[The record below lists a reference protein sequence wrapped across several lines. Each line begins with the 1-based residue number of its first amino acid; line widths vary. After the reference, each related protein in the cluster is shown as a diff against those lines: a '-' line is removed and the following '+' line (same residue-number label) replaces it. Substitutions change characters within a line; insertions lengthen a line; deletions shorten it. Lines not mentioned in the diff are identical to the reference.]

1 MEHEL
6 AFTLHLAMYQE
17 ADLGDYI
24 TFMMN
29 FRGVL
34 TRLKP
39 SEVIELETVYAVNII
54 DVMMEILPYHD
65 PHDVPWFESFSSFE
79 PADLDNEFME
89 QEAAKGKGA
98 FVQALWTQYAIPK
111 LYFLVYKAWRRY
123 GAQNLTTWTRLAQAV
138 LDGCFGHTWPDC
150 VFQVPDSCSI
160 CLSTMHWPETTQCG
174 HTFHLRC
181 LLRHLEAVSTG
192 FLPTSGNL
200 ECDRW
205 RKSSSPD
212 ESRFSLSEADD
223 HAHVWRRTGHCG
235 PIRHLLSSGIC
246 NWGQG
251 LTVFQTSNFLGH
263 TIIFSGPSRHFD
275 SSQIRGRYFNADCA
289 RCRPMLSSHP
299 GAIYQQ
305 DNARPHTA

>member
-34 TRLKP
+34 IRLKP

-111 LYFLVYKAWRRY
+111 LYFWC
-123 GAQNLTTWTRLAQAV
+123 TRLETLWCAK
-138 LDGCFGHTWPDC
+138 LDHLDSIGASSVGR
-150 VFQVPDSCSI
+150 VFWAHMARLCLPSARRVFNLPQHDALAGNDAMRP
-160 CLSTMHWPETTQCG
+160 CLSLALPPPTLGCEQHVPPLQNT
-174 HTFHLRC
+174 RPSKS
-181 LLRHLEAVSTG
+181 LLDTALS
-192 FLPTSGNL
+192 P
-200 ECDRW
+200 
-205 RKSSSPD
+205 RKMG
-212 ESRFSLSEADD
+212 E
-223 HAHVWRRTGHCG
+223 
-235 PIRHLLSSGIC
+235 
-246 NWGQG
+246 
-251 LTVFQTSNFLGH
+251 
-263 TIIFSGPSRHFD
+263 
-275 SSQIRGRYFNADCA
+275 
-289 RCRPMLSSHP
+289 
-299 GAIYQQ
+299 
-305 DNARPHTA
+305 